1 MPIMKRI
8 FICCTLPL
16 LAAACGR
23 NGDFDATGT
32 FEATEGVV
40 SAEAAGRILRFDAE
54 EGDRL
59 EAGRQVGAIDTVQ
72 LYLQK
77 LQLERQRASVVS
89 NRPDIAKQVAS
100 LREQIAKQQIER
112 RRVENLLRDGAA
124 TTKQLDDIDAQIKV
138 LDGQLEAQLSTLRNN
153 AASID
158 ENSSSIELQI
168 ARIEDQL
175 AKCRIAS
182 PVAGTVLAKYSQ
194 AGELASVGRPLMKVA
209 DLDRI
214 YLRAYFTADQLAA
227 LKLGQTVTVT
237 ADFGGDSR
245 IDYPGRIVWIASESE
260 FTPKT
265 IQTRDSRAN
274 LVYAVKIAVENDGR
288 LKIGLYGEV
297 KL

>member
-1 MPIMKRI
+1 MKRI
-8 FICCTLPL
+8 FIYCALPL
-16 LAAACGR
+16 LTAACGR
-23 NGDFDATGT
+23 SGDFDATGT
-32 FEATEGVV
+32 FEATEVVV
-40 SAEAAGRILRFDAE
+40 SAEATGRILRFDAE
-54 EGDRL
+54 EGDVL
-59 EAGRQVGAIDTVQ
+59 EVGRQVGAIDTVQ

-89 NRPDIAKQVAS
+89 NRPDIAKQAAS
-100 LREQIAKQQIER
+100 LREQIAKQQTER

-138 LDGQLEAQLSTLRNN
+138 LNGQLEAQLSTLRNN

-158 ENSSSIELQI
+158 ENSSSIDLQI

-182 PVAGTVLAKYSQ
+182 PVAGTVLAKYSE

-214 YLRAYFTADQLAA
+214 YLRAYFTSDQLAG
-227 LKLGQTVTVT
+227 LKLGQEVTVT

-265 IQTRDSRAN
+265 VQTRDSRAN
-274 LVYAVKIAVENDGR
+274 LVYAAKIAVENDGR

-297 KL
+297 RLRN

>member
-1 MPIMKRI
+1 MKRI
-8 FICCTLPL
+8 FIYCALPL
-16 LAAACGR
+16 LTAACGR
-23 NGDFDATGT
+23 SGDFDATGT
-32 FEATEGVV
+32 FEATEVVV

-54 EGDRL
+54 EGDVL

-89 NRPDIAKQVAS
+89 NRPDIAKQAAS
-100 LREQIAKQQIER
+100 LREQIAKQQTER

-138 LDGQLEAQLSTLRNN
+138 LNGQLEAQLSTLRNN

-158 ENSSSIELQI
+158 ENSSSIDLQI

-182 PVAGTVLAKYSQ
+182 PVAGTVLAKYSE

-214 YLRAYFTADQLAA
+214 YLRAYFTSDQLAR
-227 LKLGQTVTVT
+227 LKLGQEVTVT

-274 LVYAVKIAVENDGR
+274 LVYAAKIAVENDGR

-297 KL
+297 RLRN

>member
-1 MPIMKRI
+1 MKRI
-8 FICCTLPL
+8 FIYCALPL
-16 LAAACGR
+16 LTAACGR
-23 NGDFDATGT
+23 SGDFDATGT
-32 FEATEGVV
+32 FEATEVVV

-54 EGDRL
+54 EGDVL

-89 NRPDIAKQVAS
+89 NRPDIAKQAAS
-100 LREQIAKQQIER
+100 LREQIAKQQTER
-112 RRVENLLRDGAA
+112 RRVENLLKDGAA
-124 TTKQLDDIDAQIKV
+124 TTKQLDDIDAQLKV
-138 LDGQLEAQLSTLRNN
+138 LGGQLDALLSTLENN
-153 AASID
+153 AVSID
-158 ENSSSIELQI
+158 ENSSAIELQI
-168 ARIEDQL
+168 AQVEDRL

-182 PVAGTVLAKYSQ
+182 PVTGTVLAKYAE

-214 YLRAYFTADQLAA
+214 YLRAYFTSDQLAD
-227 LKLGQTVTVT
+227 LRLGQEVTVT
-237 ADFGGDSR
+237 ADFGGER
-245 IDYPGRIVWIASESE
+245 QLDYPGRIVWIASESE

-265 IQTRDSRAN
+265 VQTRNSRAG
-274 LVYAVKIAVENDGR
+274 LVYAAKIAVENDGR

>member
-1 MPIMKRI
+1 MKRI
-8 FICCTLPL
+8 FIYCALPL
-16 LAAACGR
+16 LTAACGR
-23 NGDFDATGT
+23 SGDFDATGT
-32 FEATEGVV
+32 FEATEVVV
-40 SAEAAGRILRFDAE
+40 SAEATGRILRFDAE
-54 EGDRL
+54 EGDVL
-59 EAGRQVGAIDTVQ
+59 EVGRQVGAIDTVQ

-89 NRPDIAKQVAS
+89 NRPDIAKQAAS
-100 LREQIAKQQIER
+100 LREQIAKQQTER

-138 LDGQLEAQLSTLRNN
+138 LNGQLEAQLSTLRNN

-158 ENSSSIELQI
+158 ENSSSIDLQI

-182 PVAGTVLAKYSQ
+182 PVAGTVLAKYSE

-214 YLRAYFTADQLAA
+214 YLRAYFTSDQLAG
-227 LKLGQTVTVT
+227 LKLGQEVTVT

-274 LVYAVKIAVENDGR
+274 LVYTAKIAVENDGR

-297 KL
+297 RLRN

>member
-1 MPIMKRI
+1 MKRI
-8 FICCTLPL
+8 FIYCALPL
-16 LAAACGR
+16 LTAACGR
-23 NGDFDATGT
+23 SGDFDATGT
-32 FEATEGVV
+32 FEATEVVV
-40 SAEAAGRILRFDAE
+40 SAEATGRILRFDAE
-54 EGDRL
+54 EGDVL
-59 EAGRQVGAIDTVQ
+59 EVGRQVGAIDTVQ

-89 NRPDIAKQVAS
+89 NRPDIAKQAAS
-100 LREQIAKQQIER
+100 LREQIAKQQTER

-138 LDGQLEAQLSTLRNN
+138 LNGQLEAQLSTLRNN

-158 ENSSSIELQI
+158 ENSSSIDLQI

-182 PVAGTVLAKYSQ
+182 PVAGTVLAKYSE

-214 YLRAYFTADQLAA
+214 YLRAYFPSDQLAG
-227 LKLGQTVTVT
+227 LKLGQEVTVT

-274 LVYAVKIAVENDGR
+274 LVYAAKIAVENDGR

-297 KL
+297 RLRN

>member
-1 MPIMKRI
+1 MKRI
-8 FICCTLPL
+8 FIYCALPL
-16 LAAACGR
+16 LTAACGR
-23 NGDFDATGT
+23 SGDFDATGT
-32 FEATEGVV
+32 FEATEVVV

-54 EGDRL
+54 EGDVL

-89 NRPDIAKQVAS
+89 NRPDIAKQAAS
-100 LREQIAKQQIER
+100 LREQIAKQQTER

-138 LDGQLEAQLSTLRNN
+138 LNGQLEAQLSTLRNN

-158 ENSSSIELQI
+158 ENSSSIDLQI

-182 PVAGTVLAKYSQ
+182 PVAGTVLAKYSE

-214 YLRAYFTADQLAA
+214 YLRAYFTSDQLAG
-227 LKLGQTVTVT
+227 LKLGQEVTVT

-245 IDYPGRIVWIASESE
+245 IDDPGRIVWIASESE

-274 LVYAVKIAVENDGR
+274 LVYAAKIAVENDGR

-297 KL
+297 RLRN

>member
-1 MPIMKRI
+1 MKRI
-8 FICCTLPL
+8 FIYCALPL
-16 LAAACGR
+16 LTAACGR
-23 NGDFDATGT
+23 SGDFDATGT
-32 FEATEGVV
+32 FEATEVVV
-40 SAEAAGRILRFDAE
+40 SAEATGRILRFDAE
-54 EGDRL
+54 EGDVL
-59 EAGRQVGAIDTVQ
+59 EVGRQVGAIDTVQ

-89 NRPDIAKQVAS
+89 NRPDIAKQAAS
-100 LREQIAKQQIER
+100 LREQIAKQQTER

-138 LDGQLEAQLSTLRNN
+138 LNGQLEAQLSTLRNN

-158 ENSSSIELQI
+158 ENSSSIDLQI

-182 PVAGTVLAKYSQ
+182 PVAGTVLAKYSE

-214 YLRAYFTADQLAA
+214 YLRAYFTSDQLAG
-227 LKLGQTVTVT
+227 LKLGQEVTVT

-265 IQTRDSRAN
+265 ILTRDSRAN
-274 LVYAVKIAVENDGR
+274 LVYAAKIAVENDGR

-297 KL
+297 RLRN

>member
-1 MPIMKRI
+1 MKRI
-8 FICCTLPL
+8 FIYCALPL
-16 LAAACGR
+16 LTAACGR
-23 NGDFDATGT
+23 SGDFDATGT
-32 FEATEGVV
+32 FEATEVVV

-54 EGDRL
+54 EGDVL

-89 NRPDIAKQVAS
+89 NRPDIAKQAAS
-100 LREQIAKQQIER
+100 LREQIAKQQTER

-138 LDGQLEAQLSTLRNN
+138 LNGQLEAQLSTLRNN

-158 ENSSSIELQI
+158 ENSSSIDLQI

-182 PVAGTVLAKYSQ
+182 PVAGTVLAKYSE

-214 YLRAYFTADQLAA
+214 YLRAYFTSDQLAG
-227 LKLGQTVTVT
+227 LKLGQEVTVT

-274 LVYAVKIAVENDGR
+274 LVYAAKIAIENDGR

-297 KL
+297 RLRN